1 MKNEYCSLNSTDLHE
16 DIFATASYFTKL
28 LLVEYNFP
36 WPEDPLTNNLLPQE
50 VNDYLLHFKKASR
63 SNRVLFVKN
72 KQKANLQINIFAINN
87 LWEQPYTNHFILTDH
102 KELLNFSDTELFS
115 QAHEN
120 KFGELIYLVC
130 TNGKK
135 DKCCSKFGVPVFK
148 QLSQLA
154 GNVWECTHVG
164 GDRFAPN
171 VLTLPYCIFYG
182 ALSIEDLPAL
192 VELTKEQKVFLK
204 KYRGR
209 SCNSLIEQAAEYYLR
224 KQQNNLNLFDYE
236 IVNSKETSPGYFEI
250 EFRNTKTGALNLIK
264 IKRGKALIKRR
275 LTCNSAKEEYP
286 PIYQLIES

>member
-1 MKNEYCSLNSTDLHE
+1 MINDYCSLNSSHLQE

-36 WPEDPLTNNLLPQE
+36 WSEDPFTSNLLPQE
-50 VNDYLLHFKKASR
+50 INDYLLHFKKASR
-63 SNRVLFVKN
+63 SNRVLFIKN

-87 LWEQPYTNHFILTDH
+87 LWEQPYTNHFIFTDH
-102 KELLNFSDTELFS
+102 KELLNFSEAALFS
-115 QAHEN
+115 KTHEN
-120 KFGELIYLVC
+120 KFPELIYLVC

-154 GNVWECTHVG
+154 ANVWECTHVG

-182 ALSIEDLPAL
+182 SLSIEDLHTM
-192 VELTKEQKVFLK
+192 VKLTNEQKIFLN

-209 SCNSLIEQAAEYYLR
+209 SCNSLIEQAAEYYLM
-224 KQQNNLNLFDYE
+224 KQLNNLNIFDYE
-236 IVNSKETSPGYFEI
+236 IVNSAQTSPGYFEV
-250 EFRNTKTGALNLIK
+250 EFRNTKTGALKLIK
-264 IKRGKALIKRR
+264 IKQGKALIKRR
-275 LTCNSAKEEYP
+275 LTCNSTKEEYP
-286 PIYQLIES
+286 LTYQLIEN

>member
-1 MKNEYCSLNSTDLHE
+1 MKNEYCSLNSTDLQE

-102 KELLNFSDTELFS
+102 KELLNFSETALFS
-115 QAHEN
+115 KTHEN
-120 KFGELIYLVC
+120 KFPDLIYLVC

-171 VLTLPYCIFYG
+171 VLALPCCIFYG
-182 ALSIEDLPAL
+182 SLSIEDLPAL
-192 VELTKEQKVFLK
+192 VELTKEKKIFLK

-224 KQQNNLNLFDYE
+224 KQQNDLNIFDHE
-236 IVNSKETSPGYFEI
+236 IVNSRETSPGYFEV

-264 IKRGKALIKRR
+264 IKRGKSLFKRR
-275 LTCNSAKEEYP
+275 LTCNSIKEEYP
-286 PIYQLIES
+286 LTYQLMGS

>member
-1 MKNEYCSLNSTDLHE
+1 MKNDYCSLNSTNLQE

-36 WPEDPLTNNLLPQE
+36 WPENPLTNNHLPQE
-50 VNDYLLHFKKASR
+50 INDYLLHFKKAAK

-87 LWEQPYTNHFILTDH
+87 LWEQPYTNHFIFTDH
-102 KELLNFSDTELFS
+102 KELLNFSEADLFTINP
-115 QAHEN
+115 EN
-120 KFGELIYLVC
+120 KLPGLLYLVC

-154 GNVWECTHVG
+154 ANVWECTHVG

-171 VLTLPYCIFYG
+171 VLALPCCIFYG
-182 ALSIEDLPAL
+182 SLTIEDLHTM
-192 VELTKEQKVFLK
+192 VKLTNKQKIFLN

-224 KQQNNLNLFDYE
+224 KQQNNLNIFDYE
-236 IVNSKETSPGYFEI
+236 IVNSAETSPYYFEV
-250 EFRNTKTGALNLIK
+250 EFRNTKTGALKLIK
-264 IKRGKALIKRR
+264 VKQGKSLIKRR
-275 LTCNSAKEEYP
+275 LTCNSTKEEYP
-286 PIYQLIES
+286 LTYQLFEN

>member
-1 MKNEYCSLNSTDLHE
+1 MKNEYCSLNSTDLQE

-63 SNRVLFVKN
+63 ANRVLFVKN
-72 KQKANLQINIFAINN
+72 KQKANLQINVFAINN

-102 KELLNFSDTELFS
+102 KELLNFSETALFS
-115 QAHEN
+115 QTHEN
-120 KFGELIYLVC
+120 KFPELMYLVC
-130 TNGKK
+130 TNGKR
-135 DKCCSKFGVPVFK
+135 DKCCSKFGVPIFK

-171 VLTLPYCIFYG
+171 VLALPYCIFYG

-192 VELTKEQKVFLK
+192 VELTNGQKIFLK

-209 SCNSLIEQAAEYYLR
+209 SCNTMIEQAAEYYLR
-224 KQQNNLNLFDYE
+224 HQQNNLNIFDYE
-236 IVNSKETSPGYFEI
+236 IVNSGENSPGYFEV
-250 EFRNTKTGALNLIK
+250 EFRNTNTGALKLIK
-264 IKRGKALIKRR
+264 IKRGQALIKRR

-286 PIYQLIES
+286 LTYQLMES